1 MILHG
6 KLEEIKKAKLKTFIK
21 EYRKKYPGKDFSE
34 IKKLAINRYNRH
46 IDRLFQRAKYAF
58 IAATLTA
65 GLVIGA
71 QALAPKSDSE
81 QPGFSIENLSEDQ
94 RALIES
100 LDGNQLKEYINSF
113 NISSHPDS
121 LKSITDSDKTD

>member
-81 QPGFSIENLSEDQ
+81 QPAFSIENLSEDQ

-100 LDGNQLKEYINSF
+100 LDGNQLNREC
-113 NISSHPDS
+113 
-121 LKSITDSDKTD
+121 SILFE